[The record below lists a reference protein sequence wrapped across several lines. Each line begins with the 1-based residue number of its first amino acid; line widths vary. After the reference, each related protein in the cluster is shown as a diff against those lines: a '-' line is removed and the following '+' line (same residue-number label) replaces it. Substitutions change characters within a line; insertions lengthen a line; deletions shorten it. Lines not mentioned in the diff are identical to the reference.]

1 VAVGVADHAGRRHSA
16 ARTNAI
22 LSYDLL
28 EGRLENL
35 PWKHLDILLDVAGFG
50 VGEAHN
56 NLEKLLAVRL
66 GLGYGLRMES
76 FQVATN
82 TVLLLNAE
90 TGWCGNKL
98 LEKIDSVDRCDIAF
112 TLLSPP
118 YARNADT
125 VRWSVVDAYRLTGGV
140 NGRSFLCL
148 AEEDNPATIGPLL

>member
-1 VAVGVADHAGRRHSA
+1 MAVGVADHAGRRYSA

-22 LSYDLL
+22 LSDDLL

-35 PWKHLDILLDVAGFG
+35 PGKHLDILLDVAGFG
-50 VGEAHN
+50 VGETHN
-56 NLEKLLAVRL
+56 NLEKLLAVGL
-66 GLGYGLRMES
+66 GLGHGLGMES
-76 FQVATN
+76 FQVAAN
-82 TVLLLNAE
+82 TVLLLDAE
-90 TGWCGNKL
+90 TGWRGNEL

-140 NGRSFLCL
+140 NG
-148 AEEDNPATIGPLL
+148 